1 MAANIGH
8 EAGMTLNATLE
19 SHSDRP
25 LRIFIVTG
33 EPSGDA
39 LAASCIDALRER
51 LAPREIVL
59 SGVGGDMLAQRGLT
73 SLFPQQDMAV
83 MGVAAVV
90 QRLPLLLKRIRQTIR
105 AALEVAPDL
114 ILTVD
119 SPDFCFRVTKAVR
132 KKSPLMPVVHWVCPS
147 VWAWRPG
154 RARKMQ
160 AHIDHVLCLLPFEPN
175 ELVTLQG
182 PLGHYV
188 GHPLIEQ
195 LDVLRPQTADEVN
208 FRADA
213 ENPVIL
219 ILPGSRRSEVT
230 RLMDVFGTAVAD
242 IHAALPNARFIL
254 PAVGHVRPSI
264 EAAIASWSVPVE
276 IVHGTAAKLAAFRQA
291 RVALAASGTVTL
303 ELALSAVPTVAA
315 YRVANW
321 EAAIAR
327 RLVRVSSAILP
338 NLILGRNIVPEFI
351 QEDCTAPALVQ
362 AVLSAVAEGSA
373 RQVQLEGFA
382 QLETVM
388 VASGTHPSQ
397 KAAQII
403 ADILIK
409 NTTQA

>member
-175 ELVTLQG
+175 EHCKDR
-182 PLGHYV
+182 LGIM
-188 GHPLIEQ
+188 L
-195 LDVLRPQTADEVN
+195 
-208 FRADA
+208 
-213 ENPVIL
+213 
-219 ILPGSRRSEVT
+219 
-230 RLMDVFGTAVAD
+230 
-242 IHAALPNARFIL
+242 
-254 PAVGHVRPSI
+254 
-264 EAAIASWSVPVE
+264 AI
-276 IVHGTAAKLAAFRQA
+276 R
-291 RVALAASGTVTL
+291 
-303 ELALSAVPTVAA
+303 
-315 YRVANW
+315 
-321 EAAIAR
+321 
-327 RLVRVSSAILP
+327 
-338 NLILGRNIVPEFI
+338 
-351 QEDCTAPALVQ
+351 
-362 AVLSAVAEGSA
+362 
-373 RQVQLEGFA
+373 
-382 QLETVM
+382 
-388 VASGTHPSQ
+388 
-397 KAAQII
+397 
-403 ADILIK
+403 
-409 NTTQA
+409 